1 MSSPSPLKMIVIGV
15 LLMILGV
22 VLPLMMVVK
31 VLTATLALSFLSYG
45 ASLVGM
51 FMAFYGLFTYV
62 KISRRK

>member
-1 MSSPSPLKMIVIGV
+1 MSSPSPLKLMVIGV
-15 LLMILGV
+15 ILMILGV
-22 VLPLMMVVK
+22 ALPLLMVVK

-51 FMAFYGLFTYV
+51 FLAFYGLFSYV

>member
-15 LLMILGV
+15 ILMILGV
-22 VLPLMMVVK
+22 LLPLLMVVK

-51 FMAFYGLFTYV
+51 FLAFYGLFTYV

>member
-1 MSSPSPLKMIVIGV
+1 MIVIGV
-15 LLMILGV
+15 ILMILGV
-22 VLPLMMVVK
+22 LLPLLMVVK

>member
-1 MSSPSPLKMIVIGV
+1 MSSPSPLKLIVIGV
-15 LLMILGV
+15 ILMILGV
-22 VLPLMMVVK
+22 LLPLLMVVK

-51 FMAFYGLFTYV
+51 FLAFYGLFSYV